1 MMKRH
6 SLILIAIG
14 LLVVILAAYIAL
26 SPGGMQYKKIAIG
39 YQPGTHHV
47 AEMIAM
53 EKGWWEDDLN
63 EFGVKEVNDKVFPN
77 GPPEMQAMLGG
88 EIDVAYTGIA
98 PAITAIGQGLDAK
111 IVAAVNT
118 QGSAIVLIPK
128 IAERYKDP
136 QSLKGLKIATFLP
149 GSVQDTLL
157 RTWLKKNGINPDK
170 DLDIVPMG
178 PGDAITAIESE
189 RVDGV
194 FLPSPSPSNI
204 VLDGKGK
211 IVVRSGEI
219 FPGHACCVLL
229 VSGDLIRNHP
239 EIVEQIVKTHIKAT
253 NYIYEELDDSIEI
266 CSDKTGVPEDVVR
279 YSFQVWD
286 GELVSDPRPIVGS
299 SLEYARYQYNL
310 GYIQKILGSDEL
322 FDLKFYE
329 ECE

>member
-1 MMKRH
+1 MKRR

-14 LLVVILAAYIAL
+14 LLVVILAAYVAL
-26 SPGGMQYKKIAIG
+26 KPDGGMRYEEITIG
-39 YQPGTHHV
+39 YQPSTHQV

-53 EKGWWEDDLN
+53 EKGWWEDDLK
-63 EFGVKEVNDKVFPN
+63 EFGVEEVDDKVFPS
-77 GPPEMQAMLGG
+77 GPPEMQAMLGD
-88 EIDVAYTGIA
+88 EIDVAYVGVA

-111 IVAAVNT
+111 IVASVNT

-157 RTWLKKNGINPDK
+157 RTWLKENGINPDK

-211 IVVRSGEI
+211 IVVWSGEMC
-219 FPGHACCVLL
+219 PDHACCVLL
-229 VSGDLIRNHP
+229 ASGDLIRGHP
-239 EIVEQIVKTHIKAT
+239 EIVEEIVKTHIKAT
-253 NYIYEELDDSIEI
+253 NYIFEEMDDSIEI
-266 CSDKTGVPEDVVR
+266 CSDKTGIPEDVVR
-279 YSFQVWD
+279 YSVQAWD
-286 GELVSDPRPIVGS
+286 GRWVSDPRPIVGS
-299 SLEYARYQYNL
+299 SLEYARYQYDL

-329 ECE
+329 KV

>member
-1 MMKRH
+1 MKRR

-14 LLVVILAAYIAL
+14 LLVVMLAAYIVL
-26 SPGGMQYKKIAIG
+26 SSDGKMQYKKITIG
-39 YQPGTHHV
+39 YQPSTHQV

-53 EKGWWEDDLN
+53 EKGWWEDDLK
-63 EFGVKEVNDKVFPN
+63 EFGVEEVDDKVFPC

-88 EIDVAYTGIA
+88 SIDAAYVGVA

-111 IVAAVNT
+111 IVASVNT

-128 IAERYKDP
+128 IAERYEDP

-157 RTWLKKNGINPDK
+157 RTWLKENGINPDK

-178 PGDAITAIESE
+178 PGDAITAIESK

-194 FLPSPSPSNI
+194 FLPSSSPSNI

-211 IVVRSGEI
+211 IVVKSGEMWAD
-219 FPGHACCVLL
+219 HACCVLL
-229 VSGDLIRNHP
+229 ISGDLIREDP

-266 CSDKTGVPEDVVR
+266 CSDKTGIPEDVVR
-279 YSFQVWD
+279 YSVQAWD
-286 GELVSDPRPIVGS
+286 GRWVSDPHPIVS
-299 SLEYARYQYNL
+299 SSMEYAKYQYDL
-310 GYIQKILGSDEL
+310 GYIKKILRSDEL

-329 ECE
+329 EA